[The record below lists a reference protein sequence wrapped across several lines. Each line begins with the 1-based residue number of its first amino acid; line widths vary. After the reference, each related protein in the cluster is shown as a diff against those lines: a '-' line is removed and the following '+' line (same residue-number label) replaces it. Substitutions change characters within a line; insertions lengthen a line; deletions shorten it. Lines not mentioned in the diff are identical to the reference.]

1 MSAGVSVVLAQSCLF
16 NRRGRKLAL
25 LGLVESAE
33 AFPGNSTAVPRLEMR
48 FIEGE
53 STRTVDLGIFI
64 VFNGVESGLRAL

>member
-1 MSAGVSVVLAQSCLF
+1 M
-16 NRRGRKLAL
+16 